1 MNKNFQSDLTEAFS
15 KLNRVPLTLFPS
27 DKNPDNDENP
37 GNENIFYIYIKMTS
51 NIL

>member
-15 KLNRVPLTLFPS
+15 KLNRVPLAM
-27 DKNPDNDENP
+27 NPE
-37 GNENIFYIYIKMTS
+37 NENIFYIYIKMTG